1 MDARTPQPDDGGSG
15 AAADACPAG
24 SSDVSGEYWRWC
36 PRCGGELHNEKCKL
50 RCRKCHY
57 FMSCSD
63 FD

>member
-15 AAADACPAG
+15 ASAEACPAG

-50 RCRKCHY
+50 RCRKCH
-57 FMSCSD
+57 
-63 FD
+63 

>member
-1 MDARTPQPDDGGSG
+1 MDTGNPQQNKSEE
-15 AAADACPAG
+15 AAESCPAG
-24 SSDVSGEYWRWC
+24 PTNVSGEYWRWC